1 MDLLLQ
7 ISIRSWR
14 RQLALTDFSESEYCT
29 HSDATKSHSIG
40 LPKVSMLKLRN
51 FNYQTQTEPSLDNE
65 KSSADTNT
73 PYETKTSE
81 LDEKAQVP
89 KSAQSSHNTDYPDYG
104 GRNNIVYS
112 APYSKT
118 HIINKHSK
126 ESLKVFPLSQIN
138 TQDDGDNSVEN
149 IEKVAAAAA
158 SSSDTKVP
166 DTTHEHIEEGE
177 DKVML
182 VTPSYQLLAN
192 NSSNNNNNNNY
203 NNSYEVLTE
212 ELTLHD
218 IHNFTYEGFNLVDLY
233 RNMLDRKKINI

>member
-1 MDLLLQ
+1 MFVHKFGSLDIDYGFTPQ
-7 ISIRSWR
+7 
-14 RQLALTDFSESEYCT
+14 AAPVESGYCT
-29 HSDATKSHSIG
+29 LKQSRTIG
-40 LPKVSMLKLRN
+40 FPKVSMSKLRN
-51 FNYQTQTEPSLDNE
+51 FNYQTQTEPSLVDNE

-126 ESLKVFPLSQIN
+126 ESLKVFPLGQIN
-138 TQDDGDNSVEN
+138 TQDESDNSVEN
-149 IEKVAAAAA
+149 SETVAAAAS

-166 DTTHEHIEEGE
+166 DTTHEHIDVGE

-182 VTPSYQLLAN
+182 VTPSYQLQAN
-192 NSSNNNNNNNY
+192 NNSSNSNSSNNNNNNH
-203 NNSYEVLTE
+203 S
-212 ELTLHD
+212 
-218 IHNFTYEGFNLVDLY
+218 HNHNH
-233 RNMLDRKKINI
+233 NPKN

>member
-1 MDLLLQ
+1 M
-7 ISIRSWR
+7 S
-14 RQLALTDFSESEYCT
+14 
-29 HSDATKSHSIG
+29 
-40 LPKVSMLKLRN
+40 KLRN
-51 FNYQTQTEPSLDNE
+51 FNYQTQTEPSLVDNE

-126 ESLKVFPLSQIN
+126 ESLKVFPLGQIN
-138 TQDDGDNSVEN
+138 TQDESDNSVEN
-149 IEKVAAAAA
+149 SETVAAAA
-158 SSSDTKVP
+158 SSSS
-166 DTTHEHIEEGE
+166 DTTHEHIDDGE

-182 VTPSYQLLAN
+182 VTPSYQLLVNN
-192 NSSNNNNNNNY
+192 NSSNSNN
-203 NNSYEVLTE
+203 NNSYEVLTDQ
-212 ELTLHD
+212 LTLHD

-233 RNMLDRKKINI
+233 RNMLDRNKINI

>member
-1 MDLLLQ
+1 MFVQKFGSLEINYGFTPQ
-7 ISIRSWR
+7 
-14 RQLALTDFSESEYCT
+14 AAPVESGYCT
-29 HSDATKSHSIG
+29 LKQSRTIG
-40 LPKVSMLKLRN
+40 FPKVSMSKLRN
-51 FNYQTQTEPSLDNE
+51 FNYQTQTEPSLVDNE

-126 ESLKVFPLSQIN
+126 ESLKVFPLGQIN
-138 TQDDGDNSVEN
+138 TQDESDNSVEN
-149 IEKVAAAAA
+149 SETVAAAA
-158 SSSDTKVP
+158 SSSS
-166 DTTHEHIEEGE
+166 DTTHEHIDDGE

-182 VTPSYQLLAN
+182 VTPSYQLLVNN
-192 NSSNNNNNNNY
+192 NSSNRNSSNN
-203 NNSYEVLTE
+203 NNSYEVLTDQ
-212 ELTLHD
+212 LTLHD

-233 RNMLDRKKINI
+233 RNMLDRNKINI

>member
-1 MDLLLQ
+1 MFVQKFGSLEINYGFTPQ
-7 ISIRSWR
+7 
-14 RQLALTDFSESEYCT
+14 AAPVESGYCT
-29 HSDATKSHSIG
+29 LKQSRTIG
-40 LPKVSMLKLRN
+40 FPKVSMSKLMN
-51 FNYQTQTEPSLDNE
+51 FNYQTQTEPSLVDNE

-126 ESLKVFPLSQIN
+126 ESLKVFPLGQIN
-138 TQDDGDNSVEN
+138 TQDESDNSVEN
-149 IEKVAAAAA
+149 SETVAAAA
-158 SSSDTKVP
+158 SSSS
-166 DTTHEHIEEGE
+166 DTTHEHIDDGE

-182 VTPSYQLLAN
+182 VTPSYQLLVN
-192 NSSNNNNNNNY
+192 NSSSNSNS
-203 NNSYEVLTE
+203 NNSYEVLTDQ
-212 ELTLHD
+212 LTLHD

-233 RNMLDRKKINI
+233 RNMLDRNKINI

>member
-1 MDLLLQ
+1 MFVQKFGSLEINYGFTPQ
-7 ISIRSWR
+7 
-14 RQLALTDFSESEYCT
+14 AAPVESGYCT
-29 HSDATKSHSIG
+29 LKQSRTIG
-40 LPKVSMLKLRN
+40 FPKVSMSKLMN
-51 FNYQTQTEPSLDNE
+51 FNYQTQTEPSLVDNE

-126 ESLKVFPLSQIN
+126 ESLKVFPLGQIN
-138 TQDDGDNSVEN
+138 TQDESDNSVEN
-149 IEKVAAAAA
+149 SETVAAAN
-158 SSSDTKVP
+158 SSSDTR
-166 DTTHEHIEEGE
+166 HEHIDDGE

-182 VTPSYQLLAN
+182 VTPSYQLLVNN
-192 NSSNNNNNNNY
+192 NSSNSNNNS
-203 NNSYEVLTE
+203 NNSYEVLTDQ
-212 ELTLHD
+212 LTLHD

-233 RNMLDRKKINI
+233 RNMLDRNKINI